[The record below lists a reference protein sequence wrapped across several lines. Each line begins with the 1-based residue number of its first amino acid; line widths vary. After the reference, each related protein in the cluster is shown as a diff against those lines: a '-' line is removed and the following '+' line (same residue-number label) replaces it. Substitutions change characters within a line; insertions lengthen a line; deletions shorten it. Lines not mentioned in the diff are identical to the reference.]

1 MGFFGDIAAVQ
12 VSSMLFY
19 AAYGVSISIILKN
32 VGAIA
37 RTLINTIAIC
47 FTALLDVAFFGESIN
62 VLEGTTFAII
72 FILLRITDQIVLLKN
87 RYKPRKCL

>member
-47 FTALLDVAFFGESIN
+47 FTALLDVAFFGESIS

-72 FILLRITDQIVLLKN
+72 FKDYRPNCAAEESIQATKVPLIS
-87 RYKPRKCL
+87 